1 MNNNE
6 IQKLKHLCTKI
17 LIGLVLI
24 LTVFWILL
32 NNQLNYTKSDNSIQG
47 YLSTNTIGEVVKGT
61 KVIQKVNVEADV
73 ITSMGMKFHTYGRVN
88 NSQLRLSILDVNG
101 RSVFTTNLESS
112 KLVND
117 AYFRVVFDEPIKL
130 INNQVQIVV
139 DGMDGE
145 PSPSIWIDNTRI
157 SDDSPLTINGQ
168 KIDGTLN
175 IEFTAKDA
183 FPFNPYFLGFSSVLL
198 VLISFLLYKMIKDV
212 ERGKRNQIHVLIQ
225 LYERYQFLLS
235 QLISRDFKTKYRRSA
250 LGVIWSF
257 LNPLLTMLVQ
267 YVVFSSIFRSS
278 IENFPV
284 YLLSAIIVFNFFSE
298 ASNLS
303 LTSVTSNA
311 SLITKVYIPK
321 YVFPIS
327 RVFSSSINF
336 GLSFIPLLMVM
347 LFTGQSINF
356 NVILILYSVF
366 FTIVLFIGF
375 GFILSTLLVF
385 FRDMQ
390 FLWSVILLIWMYA
403 TPLFYPASIIPPRF
417 RFILDLNPLYHII
430 SFNRTI
436 LLQGVSPELSAY
448 FLIASS
454 SLIIFVIGAI
464 IFKKSQD
471 KFIFYL

>member
-6 IQKLKHLCTKI
+6 ILKIKKLSSKI
-17 LIGLVLI
+17 LLGLGLI
-24 LTVFWILL
+24 LVVFWLL
-32 NNQLNYTKSDNSIQG
+32 LSNQLNYAKSNNSIQG

-88 NSQLRLSILDVNG
+88 NSQLRITILDSTG
-101 RSVFTTNLESS
+101 KSVFTSNIESS

-117 AYFRVVFDEPIKL
+117 AYYRVVFDEPIKL
-130 INNQVQIVV
+130 VNNQVQIVI

-157 SDDSPLTINGQ
+157 SNDTPLTINGQ

-175 IEFTAKDA
+175 IELTAKDA
-183 FPFNPYFLGFSSVLL
+183 FPFNLYFIGFSSVLL
-198 VLISFLLYKMIKDV
+198 VVISFLLYKMIKDV
-212 ERGKRNQIHVLIQ
+212 ERGKRNRIHVLIQ

-336 GLSFIPLLMVM
+336 GLSFIPLLIVM

-366 FTIVLFIGF
+366 FTIILFIGF

-417 RFILDLNPLYHII
+417 QFILDLNPLYHII